1 MGKFLHARCFALG
14 LLLAAGAIH
23 AQDEPLAPE
32 TPESSEVIA
41 VAHDATVA
49 EGERVHELV
58 AVLGSVTN
66 KGEIEDSAVAVLGD
80 AQILG
85 PVGRDVVT
93 VLGSVY
99 IDSRVDGD
107 VVAVLGD
114 VQLGPKAEIHGQII
128 DILGN
133 LQRDPAAIVHGG
145 IQRIGEGVSGG
156 SHALRTWVRHCLL
169 YARPLALVPGL
180 GWAWGLA
187 LASLLF
193 YAVIAAL
200 FPDGV
205 RRCAQT
211 LDTHPGPSILTSVL
225 VFLLTPVV
233 IVLLAITVV
242 GIPVIPLLGCAL
254 FCTGIFG
261 RIVTLA
267 WVGGRC
273 VRSFNEGSAVHPAL
287 QVLAG
292 GLVVLVLYLVPVIGL
307 LTFMLLGVLGFG
319 AVCYTMLG
327 AVRNSREHRT
337 AARAGGPAETRSS
350 GGSPNGPMAGVAAGP
365 RSAEPQSAGPQ
376 TAGPQA
382 AEGLAPGVAS
392 PDPAGGTG
400 PAAGAGPAAA
410 PAPAAVATE
419 TLPRAGF
426 WIRMAAL
433 VLDVVLV
440 SIVLGILAE
449 PHGERPR
456 MELFALAVY
465 GATMWKWKSTTVGGI
480 VCDLRV
486 VRLDG
491 QAIDWGTAVVRALSC
506 FLSLA
511 VVGLGFIWI
520 ALDPEHQAWHD
531 KIAGTVVVRVPKGTP
546 LR

>member
-1 MGKFLHARCFALG
+1 MHKFLHARCFALG
-14 LLLAAGAIH
+14 LLLAAAAVH
-23 AQDEPLAPE
+23 AQDEPP
-32 TPESSEVIA
+32 TPAALESREVVA

-58 AVLGSVTN
+58 AVFGSVTN

-114 VQLGPKAEIHGQII
+114 VQLGPKAEIHGQIV
-128 DILGN
+128 DIMGN
-133 LQRDPAAIVHGG
+133 LQRDPAAVVHGG
-145 IQRIGEGVSGG
+145 IQRIGEAVSGG
-156 SHALRTWVRHCLL
+156 SRALRTWVRQCLL
-169 YARPLALVPGL
+169 YARPLALAPGL
-180 GWAWGLA
+180 GFAWGLA

-193 YAVIAAL
+193 YALIAAL

-211 LDTHPGPSILTSVL
+211 LDTHPGPAILTSLL
-225 VFLLTPVV
+225 VFLLSPVV

-242 GIPVIPLLGCAL
+242 GIPVIPLLAFAL
-254 FCTGIFG
+254 FCIGIFG

-267 WVGGRC
+267 WIGGRC
-273 VRSFNEGSAVHPAL
+273 VRSLNAASAVPVPMH
-287 QVLAG
+287 VLAG

-319 AVCYTMLG
+319 AICYTMLG
-327 AVRNSREHRT
+327 AVRDSREHRS
-337 AARAGGPAETRSS
+337 AARAAGPAETRSN
-350 GGSPNGPMAGVAAGP
+350 GGALNGPTAGTA
-365 RSAEPQSAGPQ
+365 AGPQ
-376 TAGPQA
+376 TGEPQNAGPQPA
-382 AEGLAPGVAS
+382 GTQGAEGIAPGAAS
-392 PDPAGGTG
+392 PG
-400 PAAGAGPAAA
+400 PGAASPGAGAGAAAA
-410 PAPAAVATE
+410 PAAAAVATE

-426 WIRMAAL
+426 WIRMGAL
-433 VLDVVLV
+433 ALDAVLV
-440 SIVLGILAE
+440 SIVLSILVA

-456 MELFALAVY
+456 MELLALAIY
-465 GATMWKWKSTTVGGI
+465 GAVMWKWKSTTVGGI

-491 QAIDWGTAVVRALSC
+491 RPIDWGTAVVRALSC

-520 ALDPEHQAWHD
+520 ALDTEHQAWHD

-546 LR
+546 LL